1 MTYVSSLANLFNG
14 DLNSK
19 MSQVLEFDAD
29 GLLAPVDYELSF
41 DELRDSILVVGPRY
55 DKHHPAWDRAW
66 RDQLV
71 KNLEV
76 LTRQLWQV
84 GIREIF
90 ADGSFVEDKDHP
102 NDIDGYFVCELQ
114 PLATGDLSRRLNLI
128 DPAKVWTWDPAS
140 RKPYRGY
147 PKKQLPMW
155 HQYRIELYPHVPGL
169 GIGCGIFDK
178 YGNELEFP
186 SAFRQC
192 RRNGKPRGI
201 IKIKY
206 GGQP

>member
-1 MTYVSSLANLFNG
+1 M
-14 DLNSK
+14 
-19 MSQVLEFDAD
+19 
-29 GLLAPVDYELSF
+29 
-41 DELRDSILVVGPRY
+41 VG
-55 DKHHPAWDRAW
+55 
-66 RDQLV
+66 
-71 KNLEV
+71 NLEI
-76 LTRQLWQV
+76 LTRRLWRA
-84 GIREIF
+84 GIREVF

-102 NDIDGYFVCELQ
+102 NDIDGYFVCGLDEPRTGEL
-114 PLATGDLSRRLNLI
+114 ARMLNLL

-140 RKPYRGY
+140 RKPYRGS
-147 PKKQLPMW
+147 PKRQLPMW
-155 HQYRIELYPHVPGL
+155 HRYRVELYPHVPGL

-201 IKIKY
+201 VKIWY